1 MIFIG
6 RHSTVHSRQDRPA
19 PGRSCLLIFITLL
32 LFSRCL
38 STNTDPHV
46 TEKSIMGTYLRIT
59 LHGIE
64 EARAESLAETA
75 FDQIRRVNDLMSIY
89 RSDSEFS
96 VLNRAAGAESVSISA
111 ETIYLLSKSKQ
122 YHEITAGTFDP
133 SIGPLMELWHLREK
147 GNVPTEQEI
156 DSTLALIGLDGLYI
170 DETRN
175 RAYITE
181 GMELDSGGIAKGYAV
196 DLALASLRQSGVS
209 GAMVDLGGN
218 IGLVGHGPSEN
229 GYWRI
234 GIRNPIAREEMI
246 AVLQLKDVTTAT
258 SGQYEQYF
266 IHEGKRYG
274 HLLDPRTGRPADAL
288 LSTTIISPEGIA
300 ADALSTGVF
309 ILGPE
314 EGMALVERLPA
325 VEAVIILDPG
335 PGNPL
340 TQEHVLI
347 SSGLTGRIQWNIPP

>member
-1 MIFIG
+1 
-6 RHSTVHSRQDRPA
+6 
-19 PGRSCLLIFITLL
+19 
-32 LFSRCL
+32 
-38 STNTDPHV
+38 
-46 TEKSIMGTYLRIT
+46 MGTYLRIT

-64 EARAESLAETA
+64 DARAESLAETA
-75 FDQIRRVNDLMSIY
+75 FDRIRKVNDLMSIY

-96 VLNRAAGAESVSISA
+96 VLNSAAGAESVSIST
-111 ETIYLLSKSKQ
+111 ETMYLLSESKR
-122 YHEITAGTFDP
+122 YHKITAGTFDP

-170 DETRN
+170 DETQN
-175 RAYITE
+175 RAFIAE

-196 DLALASLRQSGVS
+196 DLAIASLRHSGVS

-218 IGLVGHGPSEN
+218 IGLLGSGPSEN

-234 GIRNPIAREEMI
+234 GIRNPLVREDMI